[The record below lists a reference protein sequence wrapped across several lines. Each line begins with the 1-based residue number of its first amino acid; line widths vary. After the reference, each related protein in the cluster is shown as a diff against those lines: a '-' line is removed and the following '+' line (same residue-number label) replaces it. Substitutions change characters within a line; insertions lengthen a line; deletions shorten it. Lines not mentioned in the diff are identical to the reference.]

1 MKTTTLPLISIGW
14 RARAARAS
22 LAVIV
27 LAILALAIS
36 CKKDPPVP
44 PVEPLV
50 TTSPVTVSGGV
61 ATGGGE
67 ITDDGRSPITAAGLA
82 WSSTNTTPT
91 LADDTTK
98 NALSGKTFTATI
110 SGLEPSTTY
119 YFRAYATNAVGTAY
133 GEVVTVNTENG
144 GPEARNTGIEGNAN
158 ITNKIK
164 ATFTYFDHEGDAQAP
179 GTYQWYVANDST
191 SGPGTAISGATD
203 SIYTIPA
210 ADQGRFLRAAITP
223 KAEGGSTTGAVAYTP
238 WMGPIGDE
246 PTTVTFM
253 YNGEEVTYGIITSP
267 TTGKK
272 WLDRNIGAKQAATN
286 IYDYLAFG
294 DLFQWGRPADG
305 HQLMN
310 WQSSTVG
317 VPVNSETTDIKSA
330 TDIPGHAKFI
340 TVLAAPR
347 DWREDNNMGTR
358 WTAQPQGPCP
368 IGWHIPANVD
378 WKAEMN
384 GEDNTLSGSYSWLK
398 LTICGS
404 RDNKTGLEYM
414 AEYRYASYWGSG
426 SNGVTIVDAV
436 SVSAD
441 DNTVLSASIQ
451 NLCTGNAVR
460 CIRD

>member
-1 MKTTTLPLISIGW
+1 MKVRLVFASALLICVS
-14 RARAARAS
+14 A
-22 LAVIV
+22 
-27 LAILALAIS
+27 
-36 CKKDPPVP
+36 CKKESDPP
-44 PVEPLV
+44 PVAPLV
-50 TTSPVTVSGGV
+50 ATSPVTVSGGV

-82 WSSTNTTPT
+82 WSSTNTAPT

-110 SGLEPSTTY
+110 AGLEPSTTY

-144 GPEARNTGIEGNAN
+144 SPEARNTGIEGNAN

-210 ADQGRFLRAAITP
+210 ADQGKFLRAAITP

-238 WMGPIGDE
+238 WMGPIGGE
-246 PTTVTFM
+246 PTSVTFM
-253 YNGEEVTYGIITSP
+253 YNGEEVTYGIITST

-272 WLDRNIGAKQAATN
+272 WLDRNLGAKQAATSPT
-286 IYDYLAFG
+286 DHLAYG

-305 HQLMN
+305 HQLIN
-310 WQSSTVG
+310 WTSSTEG
-317 VPVNSETTDIKSA
+317 TPVNGTTETRFNSN
-330 TDIPGHAKFI
+330 IPNSSSFVI
-340 TVLAAPR
+340 TNAPPY
-347 DWREDNNMGTR
+347 DWVEPSNSNR
-358 WTAQPQGPCP
+358 WITQPMGPCP
-368 IGWHIPANVD
+368 IGWHVPTESEWD
-378 WKAEMN
+378 AE
-384 GEDNTLSGSYSWLK
+384 GIEAITAIK
-398 LTICGS
+398 LTNAGQRFFSGPVLLI
-404 RDNKTGLEYM
+404 
-414 AEYRYASYWGSG
+414 G
-426 SNGVTIVDAV
+426 SNGLYWSSSGGGGTVQHFLV
-436 SVSAD
+436 SSGGTPNVQ
-441 DNTVLSASIQ
+441 TLSS
-451 NLCTGNAVR
+451 GYSVR